1 MAYVTLLS
9 GRLRKRGRQLFTSVL
24 EMVLMMQMRVFDLA
38 MMTSCPA
45 HRYHDL
51 PEVNMHQEV

>member
-1 MAYVTLLS
+1 MTYVTLLS
-9 GRLRKRGRQLFTSVL
+9 GRPRKRGRHLFTSKL
-24 EMVLMMQMRVFDLA
+24 EMVLMVEVRVFDLA
-38 MMTSCPA
+38 MMASCPA